1 MNALSETN
9 PRDKMDRQ
17 IDTDLGPLVRRM
29 AGGDEAALGAFYDRT
44 IGHVYGLALRITGR
58 ADAAEEVAGD
68 VYMQV
73 WREASRYQPDRARV
87 LGWLMM
93 ICRSRALDHL
103 RRQDRADLHAH
114 PDQLYEIVDDCDPA
128 DLVEQSCAQGR
139 VRTALQQLSAI
150 QRELIALAF
159 FHGLTHQEIA
169 TQTAMPLGT
178 IKTHIRR
185 GLAALQLILTAE

>member
-1 MNALSETN
+1 MNALSESN
-9 PRDKMDRQ
+9 PREKMDRQ
-17 IDTDLGPLVRRM
+17 IDADLWPLLQRIVD
-29 AGGDEAALGAFYDRT
+29 GDEAALAAFYDRT

-68 VYMQV
+68 VYLQV

-103 RRQDRADLHAH
+103 RRQDRVELHAH
-114 PDQLYEIVDDCDPA
+114 PDPLYESVDDCDPA
-128 DLVEQSCAQGR
+128 DLLEQSCTEGR
-139 VRTALQQLSAI
+139 VRTALHQLSAI

-159 FHGLTHQEIA
+159 FRGLTHQEIA
-169 TQTAMPLGT
+169 AQTAMPLGT